1 MQMTISI
8 LGGLGLF
15 LLGMAVMTDGLRALA
30 GSALASMLARAAR
43 TPARGAFWGAV
54 ATLIVQS
61 SSATTMTTI
70 GLVSAGLLTFPQA
83 LGVVFGA
90 NIGSTG
96 TGWLVA
102 LLGVKVS
109 LNAAAMPL
117 VFLGALMRLVGRG
130 RWAGAGSAIAGFAL
144 LLIGLTTLQEGMAGL
159 ATRINPADLP
169 GVSDGWA
176 GVLGVLKLVLAGII
190 MTTVMQSSS
199 VAVAA
204 TLSALH
210 AGAIGPDQ
218 AAALVIG
225 QNIGSAVSSGL
236 AAIGAT
242 TPAKRTAAAHVLFN
256 VLTALVALA
265 AFPLYAPLIMRAAA
279 AGADATI
286 LLASFHTVYNVVGVA
301 VLLPLVRPFARMVE
315 RLVPQRGGLG
325 ADLTRALDSSVQAV
339 PAVAVEAA
347 RRTVAGVL
355 RAQCRAVA
363 ELVEH
368 PRSAR
373 PDELLRETTG
383 ALEQTRA
390 FLSGIAWPP
399 VAAHDRER
407 LAGTLHAMDHAARF
421 AENALE
427 WDGDSAL
434 AASEADVEAD
444 AEATRAAALCG
455 AALRLAASLAARVA
469 QDEEAAP
476 TPGTQGGPVADAAE
490 PGVALADLARRAAEL
505 ADLRRAHRPA
515 ALAAAARGER
525 SADDAMAQVEAVR
538 RLDRLAYHAWRAA
551 AHLTGPTHAPS

>member
-1 MQMTISI
+1 VQMTTSI

-15 LLGMAVMTDGLRALA
+15 LLGMAVMTEGLRALA
-30 GSALASMLARAAR
+30 GSALRSVLARAAP

-54 ATLIVQS
+54 VTLMVQS
-61 SSATTMTTI
+61 SSAATMTTI

-90 NIGSTG
+90 NIGTTG

-117 VFLGALMRLVGRG
+117 VFLGALMRLLGSG
-130 RWAGAGSAIAGFAL
+130 KWTGAGSAIAGFAL
-144 LLIGLTTLQEGMAGL
+144 LLIGLTVLQEGMAGL

-176 GVLGVLKLVLAGII
+176 GVLGVLQLVLAGIV

-265 AFPLYAPLIMRAAA
+265 AFPLYAPLIVRTAT

-315 RLVPQRGGLG
+315 RLVPQRNGLSVE
-325 ADLTRALDSSVQAV
+325 LTRFLDSSVQAV

-347 RRTVAGVL
+347 RRTVAGAL

-363 ELVEH
+363 DMVEH
-368 PRSAR
+368 ARSAR
-373 PDELLRETTG
+373 PEELLRETTG

-390 FLSGIAWPP
+390 FLSGVAWPP

-421 AENALE
+421 AENAME
-427 WDGDSAL
+427 WVGASAL
-434 AASEADVEAD
+434 AASEAD

-455 AALRLAASLAARVA
+455 AALRLAAGIAARVA
-469 QDEEAAP
+469 QGGEAAP

-551 AHLTGPTHAPS
+551 AHLVGPTHAPS

>member
-1 MQMTISI
+1 VQMTISI

-30 GSALASMLARAAR
+30 GSALASILTRAAP

-117 VFLGALMRLVGRG
+117 VFLGALMRLLGRG
-130 RWAGAGSAIAGFAL
+130 RWAGLGSAIAGFAL
-144 LLIGLTTLQEGMAGL
+144 LLIGLTVLQEGMAGL

-176 GVLGVLKLVLAGII
+176 GVLGVLQLVLAGIV

-265 AFPLYAPLIMRAAA
+265 AFPLYAPLIVRTAT

-315 RLVPQRGGLG
+315 RLVPQRNGLSVE
-325 ADLTRALDSSVQAV
+325 LTRFLDSSVQAV

-347 RRTVAGVL
+347 RRTVAGAL

-363 ELVEH
+363 DMVEH
-368 PRSAR
+368 ARSAR
-373 PDELLRETTG
+373 PEELLRETTG

-390 FLSGIAWPP
+390 FLSGVAWPP

-421 AENALE
+421 AENAME
-427 WDGDSAL
+427 WVGASAL
-434 AASEADVEAD
+434 AASEAD

-455 AALRLAASLAARVA
+455 AALRLAAGIAARVA
-469 QDEEAAP
+469 QGGEAAP

-551 AHLTGPTHAPS
+551 AHLVGPTHAPS